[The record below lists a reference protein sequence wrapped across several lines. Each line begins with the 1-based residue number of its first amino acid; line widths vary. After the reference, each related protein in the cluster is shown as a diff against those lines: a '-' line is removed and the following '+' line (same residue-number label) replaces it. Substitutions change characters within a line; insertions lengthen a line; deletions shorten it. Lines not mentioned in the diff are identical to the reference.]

1 VYVRSLKVPVG
12 ERLVEGLYS
21 IKSRYWYERDAFY
34 EVKRKIMYSY
44 VLPDDQNELIGDV
57 ERLTER
63 YGLELKII
71 DVTRGSALD
80 PVILF
85 QKVWRRLK
93 GIRKLPVIET
103 NRGARL
109 RTPFSQS
116 ELERFISESAWPT
129 ASEAR
134 HD

>member
-1 VYVRSLKVPVG
+1 VYVKSLKVPAG

-34 EVKRKIMYSY
+34 EVKRKIMYRY
-44 VLPDDQNELIGDV
+44 VLPDDQNELIVDV
-57 ERLTER
+57 GRLTER
-63 YGLELKII
+63 YGLELKVI
-71 DVTRGSALD
+71 DVTKGSLLD

-103 NRGARL
+103 NRGERL
-109 RTPFSQS
+109 RIPFSQS
-116 ELERFISESAWPT
+116 ELEKFISDSALPT
-129 ASEAR
+129 G
-134 HD
+134 